1 GASPGGGRWSAPG
14 SEAEGAEVTVEIEG
28 VDLTAPVTMRTATA
42 VGGTLRIDRE
52 TPPGLHL
59 LRFRWRGLPCREE
72 LCLPEVDLAIEVPL
86 LLRPAGP

>member
-1 GASPGGGRWSAPG
+1 M
-14 SEAEGAEVTVEIEG
+14 EIEG
-28 VDLTAPVTMRTATA
+28 VDLTATVTMRTATA